1 MTHPAYGTKIVD
13 KAAKR
18 QEILEAAI
26 AVFVGKGYH
35 SAKMADIAVAAGMG
49 KGTLYEYFPTKESL
63 PKEIFNLFFA
73 GVDDQI
79 AQLQQAGQDPIEVI
93 LAGIR
98 LSFEG
103 MDEFAVVTPLCFELL
118 GDKALSQSLGLGDY
132 FEGWLEQL
140 NKFFITELVA
150 GQQGGQINADVD
162 AKALARMLVSAIDG
176 MGLHYCMFHMEADSF
191 QRQYRELEAMIRQRL
206 SC

>member
-1 MTHPAYGTKIVD
+1 MPKIVD

-26 AVFVGKGYH
+26 AVFVEKGYH

-63 PKEIFNLFFA
+63 PKEIFNLFLA
-73 GVDDQI
+73 GVDDQLEKLR
-79 AQLQQAGQDPIEVI
+79 QTDHEPIEVI
-93 LAGIR
+93 VAGIQ

-103 MDEFAVVTPLCFELL
+103 VDEFAVITPLCFELL
-118 GDKALSQSLGLGDY
+118 GDKTLSESLGLREY
-132 FEGWLEQL
+132 FEGWIEQL
-140 NKFFITELVA
+140 NNFFITALVT
-150 GQQGGQINADVD
+150 GQQGGKINPDVD
-162 AKALARMLVSAIDG
+162 VKALARMLVSTIDG
-176 MGLHYCMFHMEADSF
+176 MALHYCMFPMEADFF
-191 QRQYRELEAMIRQRL
+191 QRQSQELEAMLRQRL

>member
-1 MTHPAYGTKIVD
+1 MMPKIVD

-26 AVFVGKGYH
+26 AVFVEKGYH
-35 SAKMADIAVAAGMG
+35 SAKMADIAIAARMG

-73 GVDDQI
+73 GLDDQLV
-79 AQLQQAGQDPIEVI
+79 QLQQAGQTPIEIIVT
-93 LAGIR
+93 GIR

-118 GDKALSQSLGLGDY
+118 GNKTLSESLGLSAY
-132 FEGWLEQL
+132 FEGWLAQL
-140 NKFFITELVA
+140 NQFFANALVA
-150 GQQGGQINADVD
+150 GQNDGQINPDVD
-162 AKALARMLVSAIDG
+162 AKAFARMLVSIIDG
-176 MGLHYCMFHMEADSF
+176 MGLHYCMFQMDTEAF
-191 QRQYRELEAMIRQRL
+191 QRQCQELEAMIRQRL
-206 SC
+206 NY

>member
-1 MTHPAYGTKIVD
+1 MPKIVD

-26 AVFVGKGYH
+26 AVFVEKGYH
-35 SAKMADIAVAAGMG
+35 SAKIADIAVAAGMG

-73 GVDDQI
+73 GVDDQL
-79 AQLQQAGQDPIEVI
+79 AKLQQSGQDPIEVI
-93 LAGIR
+93 VAGIR
-98 LSFEG
+98 LSFDEV
-103 MDEFAVVTPLCFELL
+103 DEFAVVTPLCFELL
-118 GDKALSQSLGLGDY
+118 GDKALSASLGLREY

-140 NKFFITELVA
+140 NQFFLTALVA
-150 GQQGGQINADVD
+150 GQQRGQVNGDVD
-162 AKALARMLVSAIDG
+162 VKALARMLVSAIDG
-176 MGLHYCMFHMEADSF
+176 MGLHYCMFSMEADAF
-191 QRQYRELEAMIRQRL
+191 QRQCGELEAMVRQRL

>member
-1 MTHPAYGTKIVD
+1 MPKIVD

-26 AVFVGKGYH
+26 AVFVEKGYH
-35 SAKMADIAVAAGMG
+35 SAKMADIAIAARMG

-73 GVDDQI
+73 GLDDQLV
-79 AQLQQAGQDPIEVI
+79 QLQQAGQTPIEIIVT
-93 LAGIR
+93 GIR

-118 GDKALSQSLGLGDY
+118 GNKTLSESLGLSAY
-132 FEGWLEQL
+132 FEGWLAQL
-140 NKFFITELVA
+140 NQFFTNALVA
-150 GQQGGQINADVD
+150 GQNDGQINPDVD
-162 AKALARMLVSAIDG
+162 AKAFARMLVSIVDG
-176 MGLHYCMFHMEADSF
+176 MGLHYCMFQMNTEAF
-191 QRQYRELEAMIRQRL
+191 QRQCQELEAMIRQRL
-206 SC
+206 NY

>member
-1 MTHPAYGTKIVD
+1 MPKIVD

-26 AVFVGKGYH
+26 AVFVEKGYH
-35 SAKMADIAVAAGMG
+35 SAKMADIAIAASMG

-73 GVDDQI
+73 GLDDQLV
-79 AQLQQAGQDPIEVI
+79 QLQQAGQTPIEIIVT
-93 LAGIR
+93 GIR

-118 GDKALSQSLGLGDY
+118 GNKTLSESLGLSAY
-132 FEGWLEQL
+132 FEGWLAQL
-140 NKFFITELVA
+140 NQFFTNALVA
-150 GQQGGQINADVD
+150 GQNDGQINPDVD
-162 AKALARMLVSAIDG
+162 AKAFARMLVSIIDG
-176 MGLHYCMFHMEADSF
+176 MGLHYCMFQMNTEAF
-191 QRQYRELEAMIRQRL
+191 QRQCQELEAMIRQRL
-206 SC
+206 NY

>member
-1 MTHPAYGTKIVD
+1 MPKIVD

-26 AVFVGKGYH
+26 AVFVEKGYH
-35 SAKMADIAVAAGMG
+35 SAKMADIAIAARMG

-73 GVDDQI
+73 GLDDQLV
-79 AQLQQAGQDPIEVI
+79 QLQQAGQTPIEIIVT
-93 LAGIR
+93 GIR

-118 GDKALSQSLGLGDY
+118 GNKTLSESLGLSAY
-132 FEGWLEQL
+132 FEGWLAQL
-140 NKFFITELVA
+140 NQFFANALVA
-150 GQQGGQINADVD
+150 GQNDGQINPDVD
-162 AKALARMLVSAIDG
+162 AKAFARMLVSIIDG
-176 MGLHYCMFHMEADSF
+176 MGLHYCMFQMDTEAF
-191 QRQYRELEAMIRQRL
+191 QRQCQELEAMIRQRL
-206 SC
+206 NY

>member
-1 MTHPAYGTKIVD
+1 MPKIVD

-26 AVFVGKGYH
+26 AVFVEKGYH
-35 SAKMADIAVAAGMG
+35 SAKVADIAVAAGMG

-73 GVDDQI
+73 GVDDQLR
-79 AQLQQAGQDPIEVI
+79 QLQQAEQDPIEVI

-103 MDEFAVVTPLCFELL
+103 MDEFAVVTTLCFELL
-118 GDKALSQSLGLGDY
+118 GDKALSESLGLKEY
-132 FEGWLEQL
+132 FEDYLEQL
-140 NKFFITELVA
+140 NRFFITELVA
-150 GQQGGQINADVD
+150 GQQGEKINPDVD

-176 MGLHYCMFHMEADSF
+176 VALHYCMFSMEADFF
-191 QRQYRELEAMIRQRL
+191 QRQSQELEAMLRQRL

>member
-1 MTHPAYGTKIVD
+1 M
-13 KAAKR
+13 
-18 QEILEAAI
+18 E
-26 AVFVGKGYH
+26 KGYH

-63 PKEIFNLFFA
+63 PKKIFSLFLA
-73 GVDDQI
+73 GIDDQL

-98 LSFEG
+98 LRFEG
-103 MDEFAVVTPLCFELL
+103 IDEFAVVTPLCFELL
-118 GDKALSQSLGLGDY
+118 GDKALSESLGLGDY

-140 NKFFITELVA
+140 NQFFVTELVA
-150 GQQGGQINADVD
+150 GQQGGQINPDVD

-206 SC
+206 SCREMDCC